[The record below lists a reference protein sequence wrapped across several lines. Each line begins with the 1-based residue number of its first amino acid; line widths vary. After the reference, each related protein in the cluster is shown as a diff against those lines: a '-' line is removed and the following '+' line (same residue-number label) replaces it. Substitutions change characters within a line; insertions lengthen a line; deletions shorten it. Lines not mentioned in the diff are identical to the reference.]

1 MYREDDITSD
11 LNEQN
16 MNCYFFFFFNYWL
29 ILFTKITP
37 YHTHIFLKIRNYEII
52 YCYL

>member
-16 MNCYFFFFFNYWL
+16 MNCYFFF
-29 ILFTKITP
+29 LFQLLAYFIYKNNTLP
-37 YHTHIFLKIRNYEII
+37 YTYISKNS
-52 YCYL
+52 